1 MIRMNRYMIGRTRA
15 GTAGKGSLVDDKTSM
30 IGMVRRVSARGWL
43 ALTAL
48 VLLAG
53 CGGGPGA
60 EAVPARPTANGA
72 ADATAK
78 AASSG
83 AASRRNAGLDEAT
96 ARMARAVGAAKPGA
110 AVDIRYEILSKPA
123 VGVPVV
129 MEIVLVPSAGVD
141 SLDAKIGGMD
151 GITLAGDLSVRFDK
165 VEAGKPYRHTVSLLP
180 DRTGIFYITVTATTQ
195 IHGQGLARTFSIPF
209 AVGDVV
215 AQQKAQ
221 PSTRQVTR
229 DATGEAIESMPA
241 QENRGE

>member
-1 MIRMNRYMIGRTRA
+1 MNRYMIGRTRA

-30 IGMVRRVSARGWL
+30 IGMVRRMPARGWL
-43 ALTAL
+43 ALAAFT
-48 VLLAG
+48 LLAG
-53 CGGGPGA
+53 CGGGSGA
-60 EAVPARPTANGA
+60 EAVQARPAPTAKGA
-72 ADATAK
+72 ADAAAK
-78 AASSG
+78 VAATG

-123 VGVPVV
+123 VGVPVA

-151 GITLAGDLSVRFDK
+151 GITLAGDLHVHFDK